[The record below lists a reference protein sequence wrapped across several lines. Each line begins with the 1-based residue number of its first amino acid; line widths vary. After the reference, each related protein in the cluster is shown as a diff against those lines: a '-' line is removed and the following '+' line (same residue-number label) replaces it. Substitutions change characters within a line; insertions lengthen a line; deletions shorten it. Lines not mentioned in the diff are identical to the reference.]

1 MVKHPRALQETWVQ
15 SLDWENPWEKGIT
28 PIFLPGE
35 SHGGRSLVGY
45 SPWGRKES
53 DMTEQGSKS
62 KQGAEQ
68 ESLNSPFSVVPEN
81 PVQSKAINQSEST
94 FIQGAGAC

>member
-1 MVKHPRALQETWVQ
+1 MVKNPHALQETWVQ
-15 SLDWENPWEKGIT
+15 SLDWENSLEKGIT

-53 DMTEQGSKS
+53 DMTEQGRKS
-62 KQGAEQ
+62 KQGAER